1 MWLNLQ
7 LSILHKKDVM
17 KFAKKIPPTDKELSM
32 KLKSDGWKI
41 IKEPKSI
48 GIATL
53 RSLPFALLL
62 GAVTLI
68 VTYWLNPSI
77 YEFLNIEH
85 GFGFSFNINLF
96 TLLYVFGVLVLM
108 LFHEFLHAVFIPNFL
123 KSNKTYWGINGVFG
137 FVATSEKLKKDRFI
151 KISLMP
157 YLLLSVLLPFVLYA
171 FGLLN
176 GYTVFLCL
184 INAMASCVDFLNICL
199 IGFQVPKNAYIINNG
214 FETFYK

>member
-1 MWLNLQ
+1 
-7 LSILHKKDVM
+7 M
-17 KFAKKIPPTDKELSM
+17 KFAKKIPPTDKELSI
-32 KLKSDGWKI
+32 KLKSSGWKL
-41 IKEPKSI
+41 IKEPKSV

-53 RSLPFALLL
+53 LSLPFALLL

-85 GFGFSFNINLF
+85 GFGFSFSINLF

-108 LFHEFLHAVFIPNFL
+108 LLHEFLHAVFIPNFF
-123 KSNKTYWGINGVFG
+123 KSNKTHWGINGVFG
-137 FVATSEKLKKDRFI
+137 FVATTEKLKKDRFI
-151 KISLMP
+151 IISLVP

-176 GYTVFLCL
+176 SYTVFLCL
-184 INAMASCVDFLNICL
+184 INAMGSCVDFLIICL
-199 IGFQVPKNAYIINNG
+199 IGFQVPKDAYIISNG